1 MSIEL
6 GELSNGVALTQ
17 VTMSQMRAT
26 NPTSTANCPTAL
38 LTRASLFMNKKIQTP
53 RPIPPN
59 TSPANL
65 AHGKPKSSVAVWA
78 APA

>member
-17 VTMSQMRAT
+17 VTTDTRDKSNIYCELPYCSSLSMSR
-26 NPTSTANCPTAL
+26 
-38 LTRASLFMNKKIQTP
+38 KIQIP

-59 TSPANL
+59 ISPANL
-65 AHGKPKSSVAVWA
+65 AHGKPRSSVAVWA
-78 APA
+78 DLA

>member
-17 VTMSQMRAT
+17 VTQTRSK

-38 LTRASLFMNKKIQTP
+38 LTRASLSMSKKIQTL
-53 RPIPPN
+53 RPTPPN

-78 APA
+78 GLA